1 MQIAFSVLTISGSIP
16 DALSQ
21 RPLSEI
27 AVSSLSI
34 PTMV

>member
-21 RPLSEI
+21 TPNTRNCCE
-27 AVSSLSI
+27 
-34 PTMV
+34 